1 MTSTTLEAHRRF
13 VASCSFRP
21 VKGVPEGPLQKPPEP
36 HAYVIRAWDNV
47 DSAGFDAFR
56 QTINRHG
63 YKGRYTA
70 PYNNRTMTCQ
80 YLVLDDYVY
89 WFIPPQML
97 NRTLV
102 ENRQHDPIEEPVAL
116 EVQLE
121 AQLELGG

>member
-1 MTSTTLEAHRRF
+1 M
-13 VASCSFRP
+13 
-21 VKGVPEGPLQKPPEP
+21 PEGPLQKPPEP